1 MSSQRVMLT
10 DTTLRD
16 GHQSLFATRMTT
28 EDMLP
33 VVEKLDTIGFKS
45 LEIWGGATFDS
56 CLRYLNEDPWMR
68 LRKIKEKAKNTP
80 LQMLLRGQNLVGYRH
95 YPDDVVRAFVRLAVK
110 NGIDI
115 MRIFDALND
124 VRNMEVSMDEAK
136 KQGAHVQPTVV
147 YTISPV
153 HHLDSYVS
161 LALTLKEMGADS
173 ICLKDMA
180 GLLSPMAA
188 YDTVKRLKEEVGLP
202 IQVHSHY
209 TSGMAGM
216 SYFKAVEA
224 GADVIDT
231 AISPFA
237 MSTSQPAAESMVA
250 AFKETEFDTGLDLKK
265 LSELAKYFKGIRSKF
280 NTQNSIGVDTN
291 VLSYQIPGG
300 MVSNLH
306 SQLEAQ
312 NALEKLDEVLEEVP
326 RVRAELGYPPL
337 VTPMSQIVGTQ
348 AVANVVTGERYK
360 MVPSEVRSY
369 VKGHYGKPPQEIEDE
384 IKKKI
389 IGDDEVVTQRP
400 ADLLKPGLEK
410 GYKEIAH
417 YMQKEED
424 LLSYLLFPPV
434 ALKYLR
440 ERLSSTYGVDF
451 GLIESYDEEPN
462 PGWYPI

>member
-1 MSSQRVMLT
+1 VADATELTSRPLLALDAVTDACSVAVHDGDRVFC
-10 DTTLRD
+10 R
-16 GHQSLFATRMTT
+16 FAVMPRQHAAR
-28 EDMLP
+28 MLP
-33 VVEKLDTIGFKS
+33 LI
-45 LEIWGGATFDS
+45 
-56 CLRYLNEDPWMR
+56 
-68 LRKIKEKAKNTP
+68 
-80 LQMLLRGQNLVGYRH
+80 
-95 YPDDVVRAFVRLAVK
+95 
-110 NGIDI
+110 
-115 MRIFDALND
+115 
-124 VRNMEVSMDEAK
+124 
-136 KQGAHVQPTVV
+136 
-147 YTISPV
+147 
-153 HHLDSYVS
+153 
-161 LALTLKEMGADS
+161 
-173 ICLKDMA
+173 
-180 GLLSPMAA
+180 
-188 YDTVKRLKEEVGLP
+188 
-202 IQVHSHY
+202 
-209 TSGMAGM
+209 
-216 SYFKAVEA
+216 
-224 GADVIDT
+224 
-231 AISPFA
+231 
-237 MSTSQPAAESMVA
+237 
-250 AFKETEFDTGLDLKK
+250 
-265 LSELAKYFKGIRSKF
+265 
-280 NTQNSIGVDTN
+280 
-291 VLSYQIPGG
+291 
-300 MVSNLH
+300 
-306 SQLEAQ
+306 
-312 NALEKLDEVLEEVP
+312 DEVLEEVP